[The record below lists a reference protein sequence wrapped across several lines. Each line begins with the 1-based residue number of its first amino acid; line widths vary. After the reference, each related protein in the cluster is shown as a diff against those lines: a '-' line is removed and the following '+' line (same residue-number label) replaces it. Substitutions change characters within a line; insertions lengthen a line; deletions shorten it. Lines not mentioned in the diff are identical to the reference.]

1 VGLGLAWTAEL
12 GLGGASLSLLLG
24 ATMVVQALQ
33 GLAWPAVGV
42 SFSPKNAAAAVALSS
57 AGYSVA
63 ACWPGSAAAVA
74 AAAAGGLL
82 AVDFSNRIVGRV
94 LEVYTTNEDL
104 FAYYC
109 TGQRVGYM
117 AGAIV
122 ASLVVPTLHF
132 YDPPAVFLVQAVV
145 AGLLAACVSYHF
157 ISNAVRI
164 AEALEDQ
171 YLGLAPRRPPDLR
184 PPLDRGPSLMRLVR
198 RVKGRGLLAARSG
211 ASNDGRAL
219 SSSFAAGLTS
229 PRGSTPRR
237 TYGALAPPAFAL
249 SPAPYVSPGAAG
261 ADDPYEPS
269 SLGEDPRRRAAA
281 SRPRAAARPRRAFK
295 ARERRSVGEDYAG
308 TERDAPDRVRA
319 PSSVVHE
326 GTLAAF
332 VAAEDDG
339 FEDEPLVIE
348 TVTEIDLSDHS
359 LHQSLDDDA
368 SDDDAE
374 RLSPAHADLSYASDP
389 RDEAGLVTPPP
400 PDLV

>member
-1 VGLGLAWTAEL
+1 
-12 GLGGASLSLLLG
+12 
-24 ATMVVQALQ
+24 M
-33 GLAWPAVGV
+33 
-42 SFSPKNAAAAVALSS
+42 
-57 AGYSVA
+57 
-63 ACWPGSAAAVA
+63 
-74 AAAAGGLL
+74 
-82 AVDFSNRIVGRV
+82 
-94 LEVYTTNEDL
+94 
-104 FAYYC
+104 
-109 TGQRVGYM
+109 
-117 AGAIV
+117 
-122 ASLVVPTLHF
+122 
-132 YDPPAVFLVQAVV
+132 
-145 AGLLAACVSYHF
+145 
-157 ISNAVRI
+157 
-164 AEALEDQ
+164 
-171 YLGLAPRRPPDLR
+171 
-184 PPLDRGPSLMRLVR
+184 
-198 RVKGRGLLAARSG
+198 
-211 ASNDGRAL
+211 

-281 SRPRAAARPRRAFK
+281 SRPRAARPRRAFK